1 MTIPAQAKSADS
13 ADGEIL
19 LKVSGLKRHFPI
31 KKGLLQRQV
40 GAVHAVDGI
49 DFEVRAGETLGV
61 VGESGCGKST
71 MGRLI
76 TRLDEPTA
84 GTIEFEG
91 KDITHLGVSG
101 MRPMRRDVQMVFQ
114 DPYSSLNPRHTI
126 GTIVGAPFRL
136 QGVEP
141 EGGIKKE
148 VQRLLSVVGLNP
160 EHYNRYPHEFSG
172 GQRQR
177 IGIARAL
184 ALKPKLVVADE
195 PVSALDV
202 SIQAQVVNLMDDLQ
216 EELGLTYVIIAHD
229 LSVVRHVSD
238 RIAVMYLGKMVE
250 IADRTSLYE
259 APMHPYTKALMSA
272 VPIPDPKRRGAKSD
286 RILLRGDV
294 PSPISPPSGCRFHT
308 RCWKATEICKTTEP
322 QLLELRPGQ
331 RVACHHPENF
341 ADQAP
346 QDTVLLTAAKEASEL
361 VPEAVLEESAET
373 SAAVAAE
380 VAETAAAK
388 EPEAEKPSVAE
399 VEKAE
404 AEKPS
409 VAEVEKAEVAE
420 KPSVTEV
427 GETKAE
433 KTEAAE
439 KSPVT
444 GAGVAT
450 AETPEKPS
458 AAEVEKAEAEKPS
471 VAEVEKAEPEAAEKP
486 GTGKAAEE
494 K

>member
-1 MTIPAQAKSADS
+1 MTIPRQSGDAAPAATRIKDVAP
-13 ADGEIL
+13 GEVL
-19 LKVSGLKRHFPI
+19 LKVTGLQKHFPI
-31 KKGLLQRQV
+31 RKGLFKRQV
-40 GAVHAVDGI
+40 SAVRAVDGI

-76 TRLDEPTA
+76 TRLLEPTA

-91 KDITHLGVSG
+91 RDITHLGAAG
-101 MRPMRRDVQMVFQ
+101 MRPLRRDVQMIFQ

-136 QGVEP
+136 QGVTP

-184 ALKPKLVVADE
+184 ALKPRMVVADE

-216 EELGLTYVIIAHD
+216 DELGLTYVIIAHD

-238 RIAVMYLGKMVE
+238 RIAVMYLGKIVE
-250 IADRTSLYE
+250 LADRDALYQS
-259 APMHPYTKALMSA
+259 PMHPYTKALLSA
-272 VPIPDPKRRGAKSD
+272 VPIPDPRRRGAKSE
-286 RILLRGDV
+286 RILLKGDV

-308 RCWKATEICKTTEP
+308 RCWKATEVCRTTEP
-322 QLLELRPGQ
+322 PLAELKPGQ

-341 ADQAP
+341 EDQQP
-346 QDTVLLTAAKEASEL
+346 QDVVLLTAAKEAGEL
-361 VPEAVLEESAET
+361 VPDEVLAQSAET

-380 VAETAAAK
+380 VEAAVGADAAEAA
-388 EPEAEKPSVAE
+388 
-399 VEKAE
+399 EKAE
-404 AEKPS
+404 AP
-409 VAEVEKAEVAE
+409 AEGPAETEVA
-420 KPSVTEV
+420 K
-427 GETKAE
+427 
-433 KTEAAE
+433 EAGD
-439 KSPVT
+439 K
-444 GAGVAT
+444 
-450 AETPEKPS
+450 
-458 AAEVEKAEAEKPS
+458 
-471 VAEVEKAEPEAAEKP
+471 
-486 GTGKAAEE
+486 
-494 K
+494 